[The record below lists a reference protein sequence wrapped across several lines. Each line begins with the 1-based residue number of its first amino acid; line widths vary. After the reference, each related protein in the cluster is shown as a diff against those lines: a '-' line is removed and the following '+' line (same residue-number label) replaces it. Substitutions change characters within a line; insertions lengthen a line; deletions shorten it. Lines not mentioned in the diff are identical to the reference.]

1 METSCLMFVGPDKL
15 LQVSV
20 SWEKGWSGG
29 WELKEKRFL
38 EFKCKLQP

>member
-20 SWEKGWSGG
+20 SWEKGWGG
-29 WELKEKRFL
+29 VGGGIKGKEVFGV
-38 EFKCKLQP
+38 